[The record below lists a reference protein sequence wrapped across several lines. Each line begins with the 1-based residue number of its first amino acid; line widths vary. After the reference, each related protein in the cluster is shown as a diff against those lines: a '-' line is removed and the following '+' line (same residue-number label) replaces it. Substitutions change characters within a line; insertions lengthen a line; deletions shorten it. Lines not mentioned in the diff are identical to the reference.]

1 MVIGCPQADD
11 THASR
16 KKKQFILLIDREP
29 LGQGDMVIGCP
40 RADETHGMLPEKQFI
55 LLIDRELPRGREL
68 PSGEISKYLYYSI
81 ENN

>member
-1 MVIGCPQADD
+1 
-11 THASR
+11 
-16 KKKQFILLIDREP
+16 LLIDRELPRGREP
-29 LGQGDMVIGCP
+29 LGQGDAVIGCP

-81 ENN
+81 ENSLFTGADN